1 MSEFPTFAKD
11 NLLFLRE
18 IDAALFQIIRS
29 KITTIVPQ
37 PDDYS
42 CPVCYGITWRP
53 IRLECN
59 HVFCVR
65 CLIKAHRKRLY
76 DCPLCR
82 LEMAVGNADAN
93 NLDKELQDFLLLYFP
108 REIKEKRRDNEQ
120 EQADL
125 VGATKLSSRRLP
137 AYNNRTMA
145 PFSPPPHHSSNCS
158 IM

>member
-1 MSEFPTFAKD
+1 MDLHPSPPPDSFV
-11 NLLFLRE
+11 LFL
-18 IDAALFQIIRS
+18 
-29 KITTIVPQ
+29 
-37 PDDYS
+37 
-42 CPVCYGITWRP
+42 GITWRP

-93 NLDKELQDFLLLYFP
+93 NLDKELQEFLLLYFP

-125 VGATKLSSRRLP
+125 VGAKLTGHSRRLP
-137 AYNNRTMA
+137 AYNNRTMT
-145 PFSPPPHHSSNCS
+145 PFSPPHNHHSSNCS

>member
-1 MSEFPTFAKD
+1 
-11 NLLFLRE
+11 
-18 IDAALFQIIRS
+18 
-29 KITTIVPQ
+29 
-37 PDDYS
+37 
-42 CPVCYGITWRP
+42 
-53 IRLECN
+53 
-59 HVFCVR
+59 
-65 CLIKAHRKRLY
+65 
-76 DCPLCR
+76 
-82 LEMAVGNADAN
+82 MAVGNADAN

-137 AYNNRTMA
+137 AYNRTTA